1 MPIRETFRAT
11 LTASLAAAAFIGLG
25 GAASAAENA
34 TVVGA
39 GPGAGAYQIAG
50 AFAENINRLKLEL
63 LVTNRASKG
72 FVANTRMVEIGGAD
86 FALTNGIFVFS
97 AQNGGKPFTEMK
109 AKSIRGIGP
118 VTTSW
123 FQMAVV
129 KKSGIKTYMDLKGK
143 RVNYA
148 QKGSNTEF
156 MTKVIFEQL
165 GLHDGLQKEY
175 MRWDQA
181 ATAMTDGNI
190 AAFGIPNPVPSP
202 TILQASASAPLRI
215 LPVPDKVITH
225 FTNSNPGYFRDT
237 VPAGSYTGMEDESF
251 ETVAYTIFMTANASV
266 SDDTVYK
273 VTKATY
279 DASSRD
285 FLVTSFKAWRIGLD
299 ASKTDGFIK
308 QMEGFGMKIH
318 PGAVRYWKER
328 GLIK

>member
-1 MPIRETFRAT
+1 
-11 LTASLAAAAFIGLG
+11 
-25 GAASAAENA
+25 
-34 TVVGA
+34 
-39 GPGAGAYQIAG
+39 
-50 AFAENINRLKLEL
+50 
-63 LVTNRASKG
+63 
-72 FVANTRMVEIGGAD
+72 
-86 FALTNGIFVFS
+86 
-97 AQNGGKPFTEMK
+97 MK
-109 AKSIRGIGP
+109 AQSIRGIGP

-156 MTKVIFEQL
+156 MTKLIFEQL

-202 TILQASASAPLRI
+202 SILQASASAPLRI

-237 VPAGSYTGMEDESF
+237 VPAGSYTGMEDEGILDRVPRAGRNVHNVSL
-251 ETVAYTIFMTANASV
+251 AYWDV
-266 SDDTVYK
+266 
-273 VTKATY
+273 
-279 DASSRD
+279 
-285 FLVTSFKAWRIGLD
+285 
-299 ASKTDGFIK
+299 
-308 QMEGFGMKIH
+308 FGVF
-318 PGAVRYWKER
+318 AFVNRYYAFPR
-328 GLIK
+328 